1 MLDGNSC
8 SLAHTAQNASLLL
21 LSLAFLPLDTAI
33 LAASYFAQLLSKLYS
48 GLLGKN
54 VRTSNAA
61 PQKSRKTVLV
71 TGVGMTKGLCLAR
84 LFHNAEL
91 EQGCAIRVIGADFEP
106 MRTPV
111 PGRVSVA
118 LDKFYR
124 LQKPSPEAGGSARYV
139 QGLLDVILREKVDLW
154 VSCSGVASAVE
165 DGEAKE
171 IVEKRTNCRAVQ
183 FDVST
188 TQTLHEKDT
197 FIEQAKSFGLTVP
210 DTHTIKSV
218 DAVTKALSNAPAGR
232 KYILKPIGMDDSAR
246 GDMTLFP
253 KSTPEE
259 TFQHI
264 SRLKISEK
272 SPWILQQFVK
282 GTEYCT
288 HSLVVRGKVKAF
300 VACPS
305 AELLMHY
312 VALSPGSAL
321 SRAMLGFTET
331 YAKKGGAGFTG
342 HLSFDFLVEDDSP
355 TDPKD
360 IVLYPIECNPR
371 AHTAVAL
378 FNDTPEMIK
387 GYLSVLDNDSVN
399 EKAGSII
406 IPVQPAKY
414 YWVGHDLVAEIL
426 FPLIGVA
433 PWRIN
438 GADFA
443 KAIGG
448 FLSHLLFWKDGTY
461 EWWDPL
467 PWFFLYHV
475 YWPLQFFHAIR
486 TGSRWSRVNVSTLK
500 SFGC

>member
-1 MLDGNSC
+1 MLDGDS
-8 SLAHTAQNASLLL
+8 SLFAHAAQNASLLA
-21 LSLAFLPLDTAI
+21 LSLAFLPLDATI
-33 LAASYFAQLLSKLYS
+33 LAASYVAQWLSKLYS
-48 GLLGKN
+48 ALLRN
-54 VRTSNAA
+54 SPRTSNDTQ
-61 PQKSRKTVLV
+61 QKPRKTILV

-84 LFHNAEL
+84 LFHHAGL
-91 EQGCAIRVIGADFEP
+91 EGGHAIRVIGADFES
-106 MRTPV
+106 MGTPV
-111 PGRVSVA
+111 PGRVSIA

-124 LQKPSPEAGGSARYV
+124 LQKPTPETGGSARYV

-171 IVEKRTNCRAVQ
+171 IVEKRTSCKAVQ

-218 DAVTKALSNAPAGR
+218 DAVLKALSNAPSGR

-253 KSTPEE
+253 KSTPED

-264 SRLKISEK
+264 SRLKISDK

-288 HSLVVRGKVKAF
+288 HSLVVRGEVKAF

-312 VALSPGSAL
+312 VALPPDSAL
-321 SRAMLGFTET
+321 SRAMLDFTET
-331 YAKKGGAGFTG
+331 YARKSGNGFTG

-355 TDPKD
+355 KDPKD

-378 FNDTPEMIK
+378 FNDTPEMIR
-387 GYLSVLDNDSVN
+387 GYLSVLENTSQN
-399 EKAGSII
+399 QKAGKVIV
-406 IPVQPAKY
+406 PVRPAKY
-414 YWVGHDLVAEIL
+414 YWIGHDLVAEIL
-426 FPLIGVA
+426 FPLISPT
-433 PWRIN
+433 PWKIN

-443 KAIGG
+443 RSIGT
-448 FLSHLLFWKDGTY
+448 FLSHVTFWKDGTY
-461 EWWDPL
+461 EWWDPM
-467 PWFFLYHV
+467 PWFFLYHI

-486 TGSRWSRVNVSTLK
+486 TGSKWSRVNVSTLK